1 MVTQWGRCVCLGE
14 LQASN
19 PVGQT
24 RLACDQPSEVRI
36 RQNRP
41 LPTFHFRF
49 LRELERSTRRLFLH
63 CHWQESYLSI
73 NLNSVI
79 LYTGKAD
86 NLPSVRI
93 SEIERLHQYS
103 VCPRINIHPFVQQT
117 PRVCSVMVL
126 RTKSPTHLK
135 CSRMLTFRAASLMV
149 KILERVVW
157 SPKIRRWPSLSG

>member
-1 MVTQWGRCVCLGE
+1 MCLFGD

-24 RLACDQPSEVRI
+24 RLAWDQPSEVRI
-36 RQNRP
+36 QQNWP
-41 LPTFHFRF
+41 HPTFHFGF
-49 LRELERSTRRLFLH
+49 LRELERSTGPSFLH
-63 CHWQESYLSI
+63 CHWQESCLSI

-93 SEIERLHQYS
+93 SEIERFHQYS

-117 PRVCSVMVL
+117 PKVCSAMVL
-126 RTKSPTHLK
+126 RTISPTHLK
-135 CSRMLTFRAASLMV
+135 CSQMLTFRAANLMV

-157 SPKIRRWPSLSG
+157 SPKIRCWPSLSG